1 LLTRSIDADPF
12 GPTFEE
18 RIFRNGKRICVAFA
32 IAAVGIS
39 ALDLMNVRLVES
51 GAEFIRDSRLH
62 YTEMPARILAGIR
75 QISILPDQ
83 ASAVVAI
90 PRDIAMTA
98 QKSASSERAL
108 ERAPERSP
116 ERAPKIAAAP
126 VPAAR
131 IAAAQPAAPAIVPI
145 NAVYKSDIS
154 PVAELAAARHAD
166 AVEFAMASPAMMQ
179 SAEPV
184 SLTAAAP
191 RSEQI
196 KLASI
201 APDALTDDTSNAAPV
216 PATSL
221 PMSAAIPLRMV
232 PLPTPAPGVPPPSP
246 AQRLHLE
253 GKDYAKAERC
263 LANAIYFEA
272 RSEPIKGQ
280 QAVAQVVVN
289 RAFSGF
295 YPNDICG
302 VVYQNAH
309 RHLSCQFTFACD
321 GKRKAIT
328 ERGHWARANRIAK
341 QTLDGQIYVP
351 EVAKSTHYHAVYVHP
366 NWVREMK
373 KMVRFGVHN
382 FYRPYAW
389 GNGAEEPVWGS
400 PSILASMK
408 KK

>member
-32 IAAVGIS
+32 ITAVGIS

-51 GAEFIRDSRLH
+51 GAELIRDSRLH
-62 YTEMPARILAGIR
+62 YAEMPARILTGIR

-90 PRDIAMTA
+90 PRDIAVTA
-98 QKSASSERAL
+98 QRSAPF
-108 ERAPERSP
+108 ERAPERLP
-116 ERAPKIAAAP
+116 DRAPKFAAAP

-131 IAAAQPAAPAIVPI
+131 IAAAQPAAPAIAPI
-145 NAVYKSDIS
+145 NAVYRSGTS

-179 SAEPV
+179 SAKPV
-184 SLTAAAP
+184 SLTTAAP

-201 APDALTDDTSNAAPV
+201 APDALIDDTSNAAPV

-400 PSILASMK
+400 PALLASMK